1 MLTNLII
8 GATYKVVKL
17 HPDDV
22 YKNEI
27 FDVLNH
33 TNDFKFKGKDKDGD
47 FRMVYFVFGEGYPHL
62 ELIDTNGCTE
72 LSEQKCEVV
81 NVPELKAS

>member
-8 GATYKVVKL
+8 G
-17 HPDDV
+17 
-22 YKNEI
+22 
-27 FDVLNH
+27 
-33 TNDFKFKGKDKDGD
+33 
-47 FRMVYFVFGEGYPHL
+47 

-81 NVPELKAS
+81 NVPELKVQTLNNR